1 MVERGTE
8 TAGETEAAGEDAAS
22 GGCGRHNWRGIYVYA
37 RVAVGDGSELGRGGG
52 SWRWGGCGAGGG
64 RGGGG
69 RARSRWVVEWR
80 GRRPARRERIAVVGL
95 GEKIWSDFG
104 RGRRESRGRALLGRA
119 WGGRR

>member
-1 MVERGTE
+1 MREFDGMVERGAE
-8 TAGETEAAGEDAAS
+8 TAEEPEAAGEDAAS
-22 GGCGRHNWRGIYVYA
+22 GGCSRHNWRGIYVYA

-52 SWRWGGCGAGGG
+52 SCRRRPG
-64 RGGGG
+64 
-69 RARSRWVVEWR
+69 VEGR

-104 RGRRESRGRALLGRA
+104 RGRRESRGGALLGRA